1 MPILGVISNLGESDS
16 TRTVRD
22 TVRGSKQQP
31 KAGISGAIR
40 RLFRQA
46 VKVLTGREIDA
57 PLPKKSGRRSG
68 EDAAQRFV
76 RTAHRLT
83 RLGTRAVTT
92 LPWLADTLDWLNLWR
107 PGGID
112 PTDDLSQDSSNNHLS
127 PRL

>member
-1 MPILGVISNLGESDS
+1 LGATSSLGESDS

-46 VKVLTGREIDA
+46 VKVLTGRETDA
-57 PLPKKSGRRSG
+57 PMPRRSGRRSG
-68 EDAAQRFV
+68 DDTARRFV
-76 RTAHRLT
+76 RSAHRLT
-83 RLGTRAVTT
+83 RLRVRGARA
-92 LPWLADTLDWLNLWR
+92 LPWLVDTLDWLNLWQ
-107 PGGID
+107 PGGAD
-112 PTDDLSQDSSNNHLS
+112 LTDDLSQDSLNNHLS